1 VSVCLALV
9 CLILFFIFW
18 FSEMV
23 REVEG
28 VIYGTQGYRSF
39 TMAAVT
45 PTIAFKVNS
54 TGFNICCFPL
64 YFEIFGFDDNLVFVY
79 ELLEECLEY

>member
-1 VSVCLALV
+1 
-9 CLILFFIFW
+9 
-18 FSEMV
+18 MV

-54 TGFNICCFPL
+54 SGFNICCFPL

>member
-1 VSVCLALV
+1 
-9 CLILFFIFW
+9 
-18 FSEMV
+18 
-23 REVEG
+23 
-28 VIYGTQGYRSF
+28 
-39 TMAAVT
+39 MAAVT

-54 TGFNICCFPL
+54 SGFNICCFPL